1 MQPFLASYSGFDN
14 LYDVE
19 FKLTDDLAKIEK
31 LVVNYFDLLYFA
43 DADLIEKCF
52 FSEATVNS
60 VEQGRLVSIDM
71 EGFAAR
77 ISSRP
82 SPSSIEEHRE
92 DTLKSIEIESPST
105 AMVKVEVNILG
116 DRYHDY
122 LTLMKQGGDWK
133 IITKVFHKF
142 VT

>member
-1 MQPFLASYSGFDN
+1 M
-14 LYDVE
+14 
-19 FKLTDDLAKIEK
+19 TDDLAKIEK

-60 VEQGRLVSIDM
+60 VEQGCLESIDM

-77 ISSRP
+77 ISARP
-82 SPSSIEEHRE
+82 APSSIKEHRE

-122 LTLMKQGGDWK
+122 LTLMKQGSEWR

-142 VT
+142 IT